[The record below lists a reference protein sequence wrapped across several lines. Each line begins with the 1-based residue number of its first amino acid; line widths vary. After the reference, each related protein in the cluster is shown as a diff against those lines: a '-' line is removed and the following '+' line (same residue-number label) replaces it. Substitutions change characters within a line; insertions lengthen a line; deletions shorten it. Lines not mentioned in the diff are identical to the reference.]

1 MRTIAK
7 WSIALVIL
15 IALIYGGSG
24 GDGFGNPLFSLPG
37 LYSARGQ
44 ALSCLIAG
52 LLGAIVGAF
61 MSDKFRKLRWLLY
74 MIAGVLIC
82 TALLMTPLT
91 GQTTAFAIG
100 FVLAYLAL
108 SDGRGKALIQNAMRR
123 FIPVEQTAFG
133 SSRWATFEDVQKH
146 GLAGVEG
153 LFLGMYRQHHETNGK
168 LMERPLYYQGD
179 RHLMTV
185 AASRAGKGVSSVV
198 PNLLTYEGSVLA
210 IDVKG
215 ELAAM
220 TWARRGA
227 GDTERG
233 IEGMGQDVFIV
244 DPFGTVLAPEH
255 AACFNPMDWLDPSDP
270 ALVENAMTLWEG
282 IIIPGAAKEPF
293 WDEEAK
299 SIGVGITLHVATAE
313 NEAHQR
319 HFGRVRDIITAGP
332 AEFAAVM
339 SDMLDN
345 SNPVVRG
352 TAQRTMG
359 KDEKLLSGVMATLQS
374 HTHFLESD
382 AIRRSLSRSD
392 FRFEDL
398 KARKMTVYLVLPADR
413 LNGTF
418 NRWLRL
424 LIQQAITVNARN
436 VWEKPQKPVLFILDE
451 LAALGKMD
459 IIPRAYGLM
468 AGYGMT
474 LWSIVQNFSQLE
486 DVYGK
491 GWETFIGNSGILQY
505 YGSRDFK
512 TADYFS
518 KLAGVTT
525 AVKFSWGRTIGRSL
539 GFSETWGTSR
549 TSGTSYSAQGGS
561 SSSSYTSSHSES
573 KSQTDSESGSETHD
587 VIQRPLVTADELMTM
602 RGDEALV
609 LVENLFPVKAFK
621 VKWYAHPLFRPLD
634 LNLEKPD
641 VTDVFH

>member
-1 MRTIAK
+1 MKTIAK

-15 IALIYGGSG
+15 VAIFYGGSG

-37 LYSARGQ
+37 LFDVRGQ
-44 ALSCLIAG
+44 AVTCLIAG
-52 LLGAIVGAF
+52 LLGAVLGAF
-61 MSDKFRKLRWLLY
+61 MSDRLRKFRWFLC
-74 MIAGVLIC
+74 MIAGVLVC
-82 TALLMTPLT
+82 TALLLTPLT
-91 GQTTAFAIG
+91 GQTVAFAIG
-100 FVLAYLAL
+100 FMFAYLAL
-108 SDGRGKALIQNAMRR
+108 SDGRGRALVQNVMRR
-123 FIPVEQTAFG
+123 FIPVDQTAFG
-133 SSRWATFEDVQKH
+133 SSRWATFDDVRKH
-146 GLAGVEG
+146 GLAGAEG
-153 LFLGMYRQHHETNGK
+153 LFLGMYRAHRENGK
-168 LMERPLYYQGD
+168 LMERPLHYKGD
-179 RHLMTV
+179 RHLLTV
-185 AASRAGKGVSSVV
+185 AASRAGKGVSSVI
-198 PNLLTYEGSVLA
+198 PNLLTYEGPVLA

-220 TWARRGA
+220 TWARRGQ
-227 GDTERG
+227 GDEARN
-233 IEGMGQDVFIV
+233 IPGMGQDVFVV
-244 DPFGTVLAPEH
+244 DPFGVVMAPEH
-255 AACFNPMDWLDPSDP
+255 ASCFNPMDWLDPSDP
-270 ALVENAMTLWEG
+270 ARVENAMALWDG
-282 IIIPGAAKEPF
+282 IVISGNSKEPF

-299 SIGVGITLHVATAE
+299 SIGVGITLYVATAE
-313 NEAHQR
+313 REAHQR

-332 AEFAAVM
+332 EAFATIL
-339 SDMLDN
+339 SDMLD
-345 SNPVVRG
+345 SPHAIVRS

-398 KARKMTVYLVLPADR
+398 KTRKMTIYLVLPADR
-413 LNGTF
+413 LDTF

-424 LIQQAITVNARN
+424 LIQQALTVNARTI
-436 VWEKPQKPVLFILDE
+436 WEKPEKPVLFLLDE
-451 LAALGKMD
+451 LPALGKMD

-525 AVKFSWGRTIGRSL
+525 AVKFSWSRTIGRSL

-549 TSGTSYSAQGGS
+549 TSGTSYSAQGAS
-561 SSSSYTSSHSES
+561 SSTSHTSSYSKG
-573 KSQTDSESGSETHD
+573 KSQTDSMSGSETHD

-609 LVENLFPVKAFK
+609 LVENLYPIKVFK
-621 VKWYAHPLFRPLD
+621 IRWFEHKLFQPLG

-641 VTDVFH
+641 HHDISH

>member
-1 MRTIAK
+1 MKTIAYG
-7 WSIALVIL
+7 SVALVVLAAIF
-15 IALIYGGSG
+15 YGGSEENLYG
-24 GDGFGNPLFSLPG
+24 GTVFDLPG
-37 LYSARGQ
+37 LFDVRGQ
-44 ALSCLIAG
+44 ALTCLIAG
-52 LLGAIVGAF
+52 LLGAVLGAF
-61 MSDKFRKLRWLLY
+61 MSDRLRKFRWFLT
-74 MIAGVLIC
+74 MIAGVLVC
-82 TALLMTPLT
+82 TALLLTPLT
-91 GQTTAFAIG
+91 GQTVAFIIG
-100 FVLAYLAL
+100 FMFAYLAL

-123 FIPVEQTAFG
+123 FIPVDQTAFG
-133 SSRWATFEDVQKH
+133 SSRWATFDDVRKH
-146 GLAGVEG
+146 GLAGAEG
-153 LFLGMYRQHHETNGK
+153 LFLGMYRAHRENDK
-168 LMERPLYYQGD
+168 LMERPLHYKGD
-179 RHLMTV
+179 RHLLTV
-185 AASRAGKGVSSVV
+185 AASRAGKGVSSVI

-220 TWARRGA
+220 TWARRGQ
-227 GDTERG
+227 GDEARN
-233 IEGMGQDVFIV
+233 IPGMGQETFVL
-244 DPFGTVLAPEH
+244 DPFGTVVAPEH

-270 ALVENAMTLWEG
+270 TTVENAMTLWEG
-282 IIIPGAAKEPF
+282 IIVAGAAKEPF

-299 SIGVGITLHVATAE
+299 SIGVGITLYVATAE
-313 NEAHQR
+313 SEAHQR

-332 AEFAAVM
+332 EAFATIL
-339 SDMLDN
+339 SDMLD
-345 SNPVVRG
+345 SPHAIVRS

-359 KDEKLLSGVMATLQS
+359 KDEKLLAGVMATLQS

-436 VWEKPQKPVLFILDE
+436 VWEKPDKPVLFMLDE
-451 LAALGKMD
+451 LAALGRME
-459 IIPRAYGLM
+459 IIPRSYGLM

-486 DVYGK
+486 EIYGA
-491 GWETFIGNSGILQY
+491 GWETFIGNSGVLQY
-505 YGSRDFK
+505 YGSRDHK

-525 AVKFSWGRTIGRSL
+525 AVKFSWSRTIGRSL

-549 TSGTSYSAQGGS
+549 TSGTSYSAQGAS
-561 SSSSYTSSHSES
+561 SSTSHTSSYSES
-573 KSQTDSESGSETHD
+573 KSQTDSMSGSETHD

-609 LVENLFPVKAFK
+609 LVENLYPIKAFK
-621 VKWYAHPLFRPLD
+621 IRWFEHPLFQPLG

-641 VTDVFH
+641 VTAVSH